1 MIRRRMSPERR
12 SRIIAE
18 YGGMCGICG
27 RTIADDDEYEIDH
40 AIPLGLGGTD
50 DDSNL
55 QPVHIECHRAKTYG
69 GRLTRGDVREIAKAK
84 RIARKRQSTRPDR
97 PPRHRDL
104 VRSVDGTVSVRDG
117 SEARMR

>member
-1 MIRRRMSPERR
+1 MIRCRMSAERR
-12 SRIIAE
+12 ARIIAE

-27 RTIADDDEYEIDH
+27 RTIEGEYEIDH
-40 AIPLGLGGTD
+40 TIPLGLGGTD
-50 DDSNL
+50 DDDNL
-55 QPVHIECHRAKTYG
+55 QPVHLACHRAKTYG

-84 RIARKRQSTRPDR
+84 RIARRNQGVRSSRSLT
-97 PPRHRDL
+97 HRAL

>member
-1 MIRRRMSPERR
+1 MIRRRMSRDRR
-12 SRIIAE
+12 TRILAE
-18 YGGMCGICG
+18 YGGLCGICG
-27 RTIADDDEYEIDH
+27 RMIEGEHEIDH
-40 AIPLGLGGTD
+40 IVALGLGGTD

-84 RIARKRQSTRPDR
+84 RIACKRQGVRLSRPL
-97 PPRHRDL
+97 RHRDL
-104 VRSVDGTVSVRDG
+104 VRSVDGTMSVRDG

>member
-12 SRIIAE
+12 ARILAE

-27 RTIADDDEYEIDH
+27 RTIADDECEIDH

-55 QPVHIECHRAKTYG
+55 QPVHLACHRTKTYG

-84 RIARKRQSTRPDR
+84 RIARRRQGARPNR
-97 PPRHRDL
+97 PLTYRDL